1 MSTVTSADGTTIA
14 YETHGTGPALI
25 IVDGALCHREMGPS
39 RDVAKEL
46 ADRFTV
52 YCYDRRGRG
61 GSGDTPDYSVDR
73 ETDDL
78 AALIEAAGGSAH
90 VVGFSSGAALALAAA
105 QRGLPI
111 TRLATYEAPFI
122 VDGTRPP
129 IPASTPADL
138 RDLVQA
144 GKRGAAVKRFLKLV
158 GTPAVF
164 VAIMPLIPVWKK
176 LTGVAHTLP
185 YDLSIVTP
193 NQAGHPLP
201 AGTYAGIKAPTLV
214 LDGGK
219 SPQWIRTAQSAIAD
233 SIAGAEYRTLPGQT
247 HMVKA
252 KVLAP
257 ELAAHFAET
266 TSARRTPR
274 AK

>member
-61 GSGDTPDYSVDR
+61 QSSDAADYSVDR
-73 ETDDL
+73 EIEDL
-78 AALIEAAGGSAH
+78 AAVIEAAGGSAH

-105 QRGLPI
+105 DRGLPI

-122 VDGTRPP
+122 VDDSRDP
-129 IPASTPADL
+129 IPAHTIAEMQELVDADE
-138 RDLVQA
+138 
-144 GKRGAAVKRFLKLV
+144 RGAAVKKFMRMV
-158 GTPAVF
+158 GTPGIF
-164 VAIMPLIPVWKK
+164 VTIMRFTPVWKK

-185 YDLSIVTP
+185 YDLSFVTP
-193 NQAGHPLP
+193 KQGGHPLP
-201 AGTYAGIKAPTLV
+201 AGTYANVKAPTLV
-214 LDGGK
+214 LEGGK
-219 SPQWIRTAQSAIAD
+219 SPQWIRSAQAAVAD
-233 SIAGAEYRTLPGQT
+233 AVAGAEHRTLPGQT

-257 ELAAHFAET
+257 ELAAHFT
-266 TSARRTPR
+266 TATR
-274 AK
+274 A

>member
-25 IVDGALCHREMGPS
+25 LVDGALCHREMGPS

-61 GSGDTPDYSVDR
+61 GSGDSADYGVDR
-73 ETDDL
+73 EIDDL
-78 AALIEAAGGSAH
+78 AAVIAAAGGSAH
-90 VVGFSSGAALALAAA
+90 VAGFSSGAALALAAA

-111 TRLATYEAPFI
+111 TGLVTYEAPFI
-122 VDGTRPP
+122 VDGSRSPV
-129 IPASTPADL
+129 PASTPADL
-138 RDLVQA
+138 RDLVRD
-144 GKRGAAVKRFLKLV
+144 GERGAAVKRFMKLV

-164 VAIMPLIPVWKK
+164 VAIMRWTPVWKK
-176 LTGVAHTLP
+176 LTAVAHTLP

-193 NQAGHPLP
+193 NQAGRPLP
-201 AGTYAGIKAPTLV
+201 EGCYADIKAPTLV

-219 SPQWIRTAQSAIAD
+219 SPQWIRTAQSAVAD
-233 SIAGAEYRTLPGQT
+233 AVTGAEYRTLPGQT

-252 KVLAP
+252 KALAP
-257 ELAAHFAET
+257 ELAAHFAKAT
-266 TSARRTPR
+266 R
-274 AK
+274 